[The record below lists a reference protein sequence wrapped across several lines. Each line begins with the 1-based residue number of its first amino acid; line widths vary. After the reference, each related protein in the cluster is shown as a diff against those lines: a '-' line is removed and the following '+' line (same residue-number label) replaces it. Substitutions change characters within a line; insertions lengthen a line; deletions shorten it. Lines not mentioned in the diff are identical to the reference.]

1 MLRRRRTA
9 AEVGGRRRSPL
20 AVTDEAAGKTVAA
33 TDGHA
38 AGAAGTVPLPAGLQ
52 LLLRL
57 RRIAEPAAETAK
69 CRVGLRV
76 QPVICRR
83 RRRMPEGCRRVSAAR
98 WLPPVLTRR
107 MPRRCAVKEGAA
119 AVRGKGIR
127 LQSPSRLP
135 LLIPSPHS
143 CTEATRRQVTLIC
156 MSKQCLSWGRQLR
169 QPHSASDAPART
181 AQ

>member
-1 MLRRRRTA
+1 VLPRRRTA
-9 AEVGGRRRSPL
+9 AGVAGRRRPPL

-38 AGAAGTVPLPAGLQ
+38 AGAAGTLPLPAGLP

-57 RRIAEPAAETAK
+57 RRIAEPAAETAN
-69 CRVGLRV
+69 CRVELRV

-83 RRRMPEGCRRVSAAR
+83 RRRMPEGCRRVSAAS

-107 MPRRCAVKEGAA
+107 MPRRCAVKEGTA

-135 LLIPSPHS
+135 LLIPSPQS
-143 CTEATRRQVTLIC
+143 CTEARRQVILIF

-169 QPHSASDAPART
+169 QPHSATDAPGRT